1 MHYTSPPSRGEFRAD
16 IVSYDRNQ
24 SCLVSSLRF
33 RATASHNG
41 TTVMCTR
48 RERSSNQSLLLHVMS
63 SEWFSG
69 VIKKKTLFLHCI
81 LKIINACQACFY
93 GRWKIWFVECLCYNV
108 TLCTQVETDIHLH
121 HLILLLIMPSEC
133 VLSCYH
139 ESAEL
144 VCACCCSYIG
154 CVPN

>member
-1 MHYTSPPSRGEFRAD
+1 MHVRPVLKEDGRYGSLS
-16 IVSYDRNQ
+16 VYD
-24 SCLVSSLRF
+24 
-33 RATASHNG
+33 
-41 TTVMCTR
+41 
-48 RERSSNQSLLLHVMS
+48 
-63 SEWFSG
+63 
-69 VIKKKTLFLHCI
+69 
-81 LKIINACQACFY
+81 
-93 GRWKIWFVECLCYNV
+93 V

-144 VCACCCSYIG
+144 VCACCCSYTG